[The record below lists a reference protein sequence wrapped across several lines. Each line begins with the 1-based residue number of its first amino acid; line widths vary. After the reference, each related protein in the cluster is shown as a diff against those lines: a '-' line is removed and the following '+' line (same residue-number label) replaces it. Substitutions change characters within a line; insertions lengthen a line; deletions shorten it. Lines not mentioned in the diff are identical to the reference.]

1 VREND
6 VRESLDG
13 SSADE
18 HGFQCLR
25 SGEKLTP
32 LAGERYN
39 LFSLAAGTKVLSNF
53 LERPTETPGRVEC
66 TEAQHRVIALF
77 DSAMILLDPPI

>member
-1 VREND
+1 MREND

-13 SSADE
+13 SSGDE
-18 HGFQCLR
+18 HGFRCLR

-32 LAGERYN
+32 LAGEQYN
-39 LFSLAAGTKVLSNF
+39 LFSLAAGTKILSNF

-66 TEAQHRVIALF
+66 TKVQHRVIALF